1 MWQWLRA
8 HAVPLYD
15 TYWTIRG
22 FEEFEKLFKRK
33 PFIDTPH
40 EIPSERIN
48 DLISTYMR
56 KASWHFGEG
65 GFNPSTIAWVLAQ
78 VERQIASLDFQSK

>member
-1 MWQWLRA
+1 
-8 HAVPLYD
+8 
-15 TYWTIRG
+15 
-22 FEEFEKLFKRK
+22 K